1 MSRMRAI
8 VTRPGGGRVWLEELP
23 APGREAPDD
32 VLVDMLRV
40 GVCGTDREVING
52 HIPPH
57 IGLPEGAEY
66 IVVGHEAVGRVAE
79 VGPAVQ
85 GLRVGDLVVP
95 TVRRGCGACPACT
108 VGQADL
114 CYTGKVRERG
124 IVGLHGFL
132 AERIVER
139 EEHLIPVPAELE
151 VVAPLVESLTTPEKA
166 LRRIGNA
173 RAHLP
178 APAITRALVTGSGP
192 IALLAVMALRLRDI
206 PTWAL
211 ARQPVAGLAAEIVRA
226 TGATYVQL
234 DQVDL
239 DDPRAALGE
248 FDAVV
253 EATGAVEL
261 SVAMLRA
268 LAPNG
273 VLDLVGG
280 PPERKAV
287 PIHAS
292 ALGMMVGRNLTML
305 GSVNANRADWVNA
318 VDDLQAM
325 RQRFGSSV
333 DRLITHTFAPA
344 DVDVAFVRTPGQIK
358 AVVELSPG
366 AASGQQGAAPI

>member
-1 MSRMRAI
+1 MSPMRAI
-8 VTRPGGGRVWLEELP
+8 VTRPGGGRVWLEEIP
-23 APGREAPDD
+23 APSREAPDD

-57 IGLPEGAEY
+57 IGLPQGSEY
-66 IVVGHEAVGRVAE
+66 IVVGHEAVGRVTE
-79 VGPAVQ
+79 VGRGVR
-85 GLRVGDLVVP
+85 GLHVGDLVVP
-95 TVRRGCGACPACT
+95 TVRRGCGTCPACA

-114 CYTGKVRERG
+114 CYTGSVRERG

-132 AERIVER
+132 ADQIVER
-139 EEHLIPVPAELE
+139 EEHLIPVPSELE
-151 VVAPLVESLTTPEKA
+151 AVAPLVESLTTPEKA
-166 LRRIGNA
+166 LRRIANA

-211 ARQPVAGLAAEIVRA
+211 ARQPASGLPAEIVRA

-239 DDPRAALGE
+239 ADLRAALGG

-253 EATGAVEL
+253 EATGAVEM
-261 SVAMLRA
+261 SVAMLGA

-287 PIHAS
+287 PIQAS

-305 GSVNANRADWVNA
+305 GSVNANLADWRLA
-318 VDDLQAM
+318 VSDLQAM
-325 RQRFGSSV
+325 RQRYGSAV
-333 DRLITHTFAPA
+333 DRLITHTFAPT
-344 DVDVAFVRTPGQIK
+344 DVDIAFVRTPGQIK
-358 AVVELSPG
+358 AVVDLRV
-366 AASGQQGAAPI
+366 